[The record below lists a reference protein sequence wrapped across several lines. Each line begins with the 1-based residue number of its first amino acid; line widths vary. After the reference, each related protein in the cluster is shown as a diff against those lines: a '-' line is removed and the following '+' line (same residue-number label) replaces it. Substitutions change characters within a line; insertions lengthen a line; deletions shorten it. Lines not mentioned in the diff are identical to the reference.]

1 MPNTIKTFTAPKAF
15 IMIEGEP
22 AGLVRSISFTENI
35 GRTPVRGL
43 GRIAKLEEPA
53 ISVDC
58 TFTVDQFFIDF
69 DQPVV
74 KKMLNRMGSKENFLN
89 TLTFGELTFSIYIY
103 SKTIAGLSADQKI
116 VESVDKTGKTIAAL
130 RDCYLTSQT
139 FNLSE
144 GGVAGFN
151 VSGGYLTPVT
161 LNP

>member
-1 MPNTIKTFTAPKAF
+1 MANIKTFTAPKAF

-22 AGLVRSISFTENI
+22 AGLIRSINFTENI

-43 GRIAKLEEPA
+43 GRVEKLEDPA
-53 ISVDC
+53 VSIDC

-74 KKMLNRMGSKENFLN
+74 KKMLNRTGSKENFLN

-103 SKTIAGLSADQKI
+103 SKTIAGLSVNQRI
-116 VESVDKTGKTIAAL
+116 VEEIDPTGKTIAAL

-139 FNLSE
+139 FNLAE

-151 VSGGYLTPVT
+151 VSGGYLTSVT